1 MTNDRITQ
9 LEADLQQA
17 RFDLATSKGEI
28 DFKDNTLKEVID
40 SAAAVL
46 WLGIE
51 DTDEHKRPF
60 LNIIRCAAYGLTGDS
75 VKADEIVRAALT
87 EYPTQERTS

>member
-1 MTNDRITQ
+1 MPADRITQ
-9 LEADLQQA
+9 LEADLQQT

-28 DFKDNTLKEVID
+28 DFKDRTLREVID
-40 SAAAVL
+40 TAAAVL
-46 WLGIE
+46 WLGVE

-75 VKADEIVRAALT
+75 VQADEIIRTVLTVYAA
-87 EYPTQERTS
+87 QEQS